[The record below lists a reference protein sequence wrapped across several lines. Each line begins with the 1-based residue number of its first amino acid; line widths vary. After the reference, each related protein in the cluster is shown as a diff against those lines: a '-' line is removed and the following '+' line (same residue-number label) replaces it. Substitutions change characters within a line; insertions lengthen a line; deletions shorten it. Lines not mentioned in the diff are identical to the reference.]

1 VTIPARA
8 QHADRSVPE
17 EAASILAQG
26 LVAHVAFSLD
36 GQPYV
41 IPFSYQYDSSVPD
54 RLYLHGSPE
63 SRALTHLAS
72 GAAVCVEVCLLDGL
86 IYSRTALYH
95 SMNYRS
101 TVCFGRSRAVGDE
114 ALKREVLRKM
124 IARYFEGRTEGRD
137 YEAPP
142 TPHLDTTALLEISIE
157 EWSAKARLGGPKGP
171 RDADPDAPGSAG
183 ILDLREGAKPAA
195 PKRGA

>member
-1 VTIPARA
+1 MTIPARA

-86 IYSRTALYH
+86 VYSRTAKYH

-101 TVCFGRSRAVGDE
+101 AVCFGRARRVEGE
-114 ALKREVLRKM
+114 AEMRDVFEKM
-124 IARYFEGRTEGRD
+124 IARYFEDRTSGRH

-142 TPHLDTTALLEISIE
+142 KAHLDATALLEISIE
-157 EWSAKARLGGPKGP
+157 AWSAKARRGGPKGP
-171 RDADPDAPGSAG
+171 RDADQSAPGTAG
-183 ILDLREGAKPAA
+183 VVDRSEGAKPAD